1 MRKLET
7 RAVFSEVDSFL
18 KAGSS
23 FMRWRTSVVMPA
35 TCGVA
40 IDVPDIERYSPPR
53 TADMML
59 PPGAATSGL
68 RVRSGVTPH
77 DVKSEIV
84 GFVEAS
90 VRPAWGF
97 VMEME
102 WESAALMAS
111 ISVSFSFFV
120 MVTVGIVCVDS
131 MVAT

>member
-1 MRKLET
+1 
-7 RAVFSEVDSFL
+7 
-18 KAGSS
+18 
-23 FMRWRTSVVMPA
+23 
-35 TCGVA
+35 
-40 IDVPDIERYSPPR
+40 
-53 TADMML
+53 MML